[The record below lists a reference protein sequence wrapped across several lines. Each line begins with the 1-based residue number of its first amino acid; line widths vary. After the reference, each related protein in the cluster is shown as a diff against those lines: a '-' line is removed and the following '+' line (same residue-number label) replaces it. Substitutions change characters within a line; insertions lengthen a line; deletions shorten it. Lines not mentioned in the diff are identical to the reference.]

1 MNTVKKDY
9 SMLPGVSLK
18 GVELFFFYVPY
29 LLAFIRCTTSK
40 AR

>member
-18 GVELFFFYVPY
+18 GVELFFLFTLSTCFYS
-29 LLAFIRCTTSK
+29 LRNI
-40 AR
+40 